1 MKYLK
6 LICITLILTVAAQGQ
21 DTEVTARIEATVIE
35 SLEMIILADID
46 VGTVIPSE
54 GILRLNPRTDSG
66 AGIIKL
72 EGRPNS
78 AVQVSFSSQ
87 IEMVNVATN
96 TTLSVTYKVSGN
108 EDNVQSASDIFVTN
122 PQNIFL
128 NNLGEYYLWIG
139 CEFSM
144 ENLVSGQY
152 DGDFVIDVDYN

>member
-6 LICITLILTVAAQGQ
+6 LICLILVISVVAQGQ
-21 DTEVTARIEATVIE
+21 DAAVKARIEATVIE
-35 SLEMIILADID
+35 ALEMIILADID

-54 GILRLNPRTDSG
+54 GILRLNPRTDAG
-66 AGIIKL
+66 AGIVKL
-72 EGRPNS
+72 QGRPNS
-78 AVQVSFSSQ
+78 AVQVAFSSQ

-96 TTLSVTYKVSGN
+96 TTLSVTYKVSGHETN
-108 EDNVQSASDIFVTN
+108 DQSGSDIFVTN

-128 NNLGEYYLWIG
+128 NNIGEFYLWVG